1 MDTKKLER
9 KNLLSQA
16 IENNKELIEKE
27 IIPELKCILTNINI
41 ELAESAKK
49 IKRIQ
54 KLAIDDFTNKLD
66 HCIQL
71 IDFKLYPKISE
82 LAEKSSEDKVFIIKE
97 IFASKLPQIQAQIK
111 FLINL
116 NKEANEILG
125 QEIVDG
131 YDGHLNN
138 AKGMLENLTAN
149 LKGMKVW
156 AEAEV
161 KASQKKSAAA

>member
-9 KNLLSQA
+9 KNLLPQA

-27 IIPELKCILTNINI
+27 IIPGLRYILVNINI
-41 ELAESAKK
+41 ELAESAKIINR
-49 IKRIQ
+49 IK

-82 LAEKSSEDKVFIIKE
+82 LAEKSAEGKVSIIEE

-116 NKEANEILG
+116 NKEANGILG
-125 QEIVDG
+125 QDVVDD
-131 YDGHLNN
+131 YDSHLNN
-138 AKGMLENLTAN
+138 AKGLLENLAAN
-149 LKGMKVW
+149 LKGIKVW
-156 AEAEV
+156 AEAEA
-161 KASQKKSAAA
+161 KASKKKSAAA